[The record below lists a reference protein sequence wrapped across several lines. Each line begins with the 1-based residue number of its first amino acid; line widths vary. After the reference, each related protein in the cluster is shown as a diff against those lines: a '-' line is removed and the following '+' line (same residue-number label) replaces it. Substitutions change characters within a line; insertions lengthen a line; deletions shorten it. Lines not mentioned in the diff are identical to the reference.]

1 MEVVLRVKNL
11 RKLFGNFAV
20 VDGISFEVKERE
32 TVGLIGPNGA
42 GKTTTIQMI
51 LGLIEPTW
59 GEIEIFGK
67 NFKNYRE
74 RILERTNFAATYVW
88 FPDNLTVKQNLMIFS
103 MLYGQKPSKDKIEEL
118 LLTFDLKKFE
128 NQKAGKLSSGE
139 RVRLNLAKAFVND
152 PKLLLLDEPTA
163 SLDPAV
169 SFKVR
174 EIIKER
180 QASLGTA
187 ILWTSHN
194 MREIENVCD
203 RVIFINKGKIVA
215 QGTPDELRN
224 LFKKQDLEE
233 IFISL
238 VKS

>member
-1 MEVVLRVKNL
+1 
-11 RKLFGNFAV
+11 
-20 VDGISFEVKERE
+20 
-32 TVGLIGPNGA
+32 
-42 GKTTTIQMI
+42 
-51 LGLIEPTW
+51 
-59 GEIEIFGK
+59 
-67 NFKNYRE
+67 
-74 RILERTNFAATYVW
+74 
-88 FPDNLTVKQNLMIFS
+88 MIFS
-103 MLYGQKPSKDKIEEL
+103 MLYGKKPSKEKIEEL
-118 LLTFDLKKFE
+118 LFTFDLKKFE

-180 QASLGTA
+180 QTSLGTA

-215 QGTPDELRN
+215 KGTPEELRN